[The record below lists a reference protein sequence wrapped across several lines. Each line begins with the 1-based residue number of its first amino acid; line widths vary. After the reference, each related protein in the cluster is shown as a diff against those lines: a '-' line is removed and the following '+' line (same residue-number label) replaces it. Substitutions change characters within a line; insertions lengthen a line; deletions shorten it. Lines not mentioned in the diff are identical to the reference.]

1 MEFSKKNLLYLIENQ
16 KLSEMPMDF
25 SDVPN
30 PKYNPNDQEGEPGY
44 GEPEKIPFPHRPDRS
59 VQQKLATGDTPHKK
73 VPFPKTGKENDPV
86 ASNKM
91 NFQELLASESYKEV
105 IANVQ
110 QYGGLVGNMQ
120 NASLT
125 GEMYAAY
132 NSILQIERDYKEE
145 LESLAIEIVEKEMKI
160 PHGRF
165 NIDAKLMDMQDISHE
180 GFNREQGPENN
191 EPEVDVDD
199 EDEEQPQPLQGG
211 NQPNPNDEAQLF
223 KALKDLSLEKAK
235 RRLINS
241 IIQGGS
247 KKGHYMYSGDMATG
261 TGEYDDKGN
270 EIYTYQRIP
279 ELLTQITGSDQLTRL
294 YGILMSIN
302 DTNYWQFSN
311 DMIKRLSGSMVG
323 RNHVIFPNQQEE
335 GGDEDDQ
342 EQPDMGGGDDEEGEG
357 GEEDNRVKIV
367 AVGAV
372 FPVLVHEIVKGVYE
386 AFAGHG
392 LPDSEEE
399 YNKIAQTEDVL
410 EKEMWDLRLGPAIF
424 NRLRNQIDVKY
435 LVEEDYKEVQNFLLA
450 TIFKLPAKEFL
461 VLMKEVISGS
471 KKGAKLIQDIINGI
485 ENKLNGIE
493 SDMEDFD
500 DELENLTDE
509 TPDDDV
515 LNFINS
521 IPGVKSSGNFGDD
534 VLRNLFNNEDDEDD
548 EDDDDGGEPV
558 LR

>member
-1 MEFSKKNLLYLIENQ
+1 MKFSKKTLLYLIENQ

-25 SDVPN
+25 SDIPN
-30 PKYNPNDQEGEPGY
+30 PKYNPDAQEGDPNY
-44 GEPEKIPFPHRPDRS
+44 GEPEKIPFPHRPDIS
-59 VQQKLATGDTPHKK
+59 IQQKLATGDTPLKK
-73 VPFPKTGKENDPV
+73 VPLPKTGKENNPV
-86 ASNKM
+86 PSNKM

-125 GEMYAAY
+125 GEMFSAF
-132 NSILQIERDYKEE
+132 NTILEIERDYKEE
-145 LESLAIEIVEKEMKI
+145 LEALAIEIVEKEMKI
-160 PHGRF
+160 PSGRF
-165 NIDAKLMDMQDISHE
+165 KIEARIVNMNEISNQD
-180 GFNREQGPENN
+180 FNREQGPENN
-191 EPEVDVDD
+191 EPEVDIDD
-199 EDEEQPQPLQGG
+199 EDDEQPQQQPQSG
-211 NQPNPNDEAQLF
+211 NQPNPNDEAQLY
-223 KALKDLSLEKAK
+223 KALKDLNFEKAK

-261 TGEYDDKGN
+261 TGEYDKKGN

-294 YGILMSIN
+294 YGILMSVN

-342 EQPDMGGGDDEEGEG
+342 EQPEMGGDGDDEEDGG

-367 AVGAV
+367 AVGAI

-424 NRLRNQIDVKY
+424 NRLRNQIDIKY
-435 LVEEDYKEVQNFLLA
+435 LVEEDYKEIQNFLLA

-471 KKGAKLIQDIINGI
+471 KKGAKLIQDIIDGI
-485 ENKLNGIE
+485 ERTLNGLE
-493 SDMEDFD
+493 DDMESFD
-500 DELENLTDE
+500 SELENLADE
-509 TPDDDV
+509 IDNDELKD
-515 LNFINS
+515 FILG
-521 IPGVKSSGNFGDD
+521 IPGISLSN
-534 VLRNLFNNEDDEDD
+534 DDE
-548 EDDDDGGEPV
+548 EDDDDNLFDELGLDRPTK
-558 LR
+558 